1 MDGLLDAKSHRYLA
15 SASFISFK
23 AKMRGSLATN
33 IATAP
38 APCVG
43 SPPEFNPYFAIS
55 AATTKTFYLDVRLRD
70 S

>member
-1 MDGLLDAKSHRYLA
+1 MACWTPKVIDILRQHHIIL
-15 SASFISFK
+15 FK